1 MEDNEYIST
10 PRTPQAP
17 DVLSVIDF
25 EAPKLD
31 WGGGLSR
38 YIRQRRQQLG
48 LTQQRAAELAGLEL
62 SEWIALE
69 CGWAPEMPEAMNMLM
84 GIAGTLEI
92 SWADLS
98 FLAFMADLVAPK
110 Q

>member
-1 MEDNEYIST
+1 MST
-10 PRTPQAP
+10 TRTPQAP
-17 DVLSVIDF
+17 DILSVIDF

-38 YIRQRRQQLG
+38 YIRQRRQELG
-48 LTQQRAAELAGLEL
+48 LTHERAAQLAGLEL
-62 SEWIALE
+62 SQWYALE
-69 CGWAPEMPEAMNMLM
+69 SGWVPDMPEGMNMLM
-84 GIAGTLEI
+84 GIAGTLET